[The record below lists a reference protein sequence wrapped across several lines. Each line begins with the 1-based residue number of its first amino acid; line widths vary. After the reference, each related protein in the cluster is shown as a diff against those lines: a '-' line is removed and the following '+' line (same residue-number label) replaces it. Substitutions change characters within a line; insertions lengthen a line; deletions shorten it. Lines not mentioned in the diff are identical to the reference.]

1 MQILLLGTLFRF
13 LVPGSA
19 VGEQLS
25 LLGAIIMLN
34 YREMCGMCVLPKY
47 RKNLHHI
54 AKLFGHPNKIGHPNE
69 KWDTLT

>member
-1 MQILLLGTLFRF
+1 MRQFELKDYYTHF

-47 RKNLHHI
+47 RTNLYYLT
-54 AKLFGHPNKIGHPNE
+54 KMGHPNE
-69 KWDTLT
+69 KWDTLTNVLDE